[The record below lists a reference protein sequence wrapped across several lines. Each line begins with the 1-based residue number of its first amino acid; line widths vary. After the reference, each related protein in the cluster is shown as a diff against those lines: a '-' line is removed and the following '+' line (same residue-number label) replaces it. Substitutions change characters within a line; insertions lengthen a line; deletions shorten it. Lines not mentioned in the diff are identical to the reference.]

1 MATLYEINNAINDVL
16 EQGFSFDEETG
27 EILYEEP
34 DLAQLQIDLETK
46 LDNIACFIKNEE
58 AEAEM
63 IRAEEL
69 KLAKR
74 RKTKE
79 KKAEY
84 LKGYLTAYMESTNK
98 EKFES
103 ARSRISFRKSESL
116 KVDDVYKVPEDFL
129 RYKEPEVNKA
139 ELKKAVK
146 AGLEVEGVELVASK
160 NIQIK

>member
-63 IRAEEL
+63 IRVEEL

-84 LKGYLTAYMESTNK
+84 LKGYLSAYMDSTNR

-116 KVDDVYKVPEDFL
+116 QVEDVYKVPEDYL

-139 ELKKAVK
+139 ELKKAIK
-146 AGLEVEGVELVASK
+146 SGLVVDGVSIISGR
-160 NIQIK
+160 NIQVK